1 MLSTHLSNAICL
13 IEHSDHKGFE
23 NGVYKHIAF
32 IPRCQRKM
40 RIESIYTKK
49 KLLFIIW
56 FINLFLYIIKGYK
69 NLKFKYLIDNI
80 TINIWYSWNFLSM
93 EDIIKKMQSINRFT
107 KIYINKKIY
116 EEFEEPSNWVFFYL
130 LK

>member
-1 MLSTHLSNAICL
+1 
-13 IEHSDHKGFE
+13 
-23 NGVYKHIAF
+23 
-32 IPRCQRKM
+32 M

-49 KLLFIIW
+49 KLLFIIR

-80 TINIWYSWNFLSM
+80 TINIWYSWNFVSM

-116 EEFEEPSNWVFFYL
+116 EEFEGPSNWVIFYL